1 MCGFVGILNK
11 NGLNVRPEI
20 LQKMATVIHHRGPDE
35 EGIFIDGNC
44 GFFHK
49 RLSIID
55 LATGQQPMTLENF
68 TIVFNGEIYNYI
80 ELREELI
87 RKGHQFRTTS
97 DTEVILHMYKEY
109 GDEFVNRLNGMFAFI
124 IYDMAFRKVYIA
136 RDHFGIKPLYW
147 YHNKNLIL
155 FGSEIKAILAH
166 PEIKAIPAMDSMY
179 EYLTFQFI
187 IGEGT
192 MFQKISKVQPGHY
205 MTIDLNLWK
214 LKSVNYWKPNF
225 STDFFHT
232 EKYFI
237 SELQKI
243 LDDTIMQQ
251 MRSDVPVGT
260 YLSGGMD
267 SSLVTIMAARLVDH
281 PIKSFSGAFNEGPE
295 FNELHYARIAAKRAN
310 AELFEIFPSEQEF
323 IDLLPKLIYQL
334 DEPVAGPGLFPQ
346 YMVSKFAS
354 NHVKVIL
361 GGQGGDEIFG
371 GYARYLVA
379 YLEQAIKGSIFES
392 NEEAEHIVTLD
403 SILPNLPS
411 LKQYLPM
418 IKGFWKE
425 DVFEPMDRRYYNL
438 INRMGSTINFLQPE
452 FLKGRNENEIFGK
465 FSQHFNLPDTKSYY
479 NKMTQFDLTGSLP
492 ALLQV
497 EDRVSMAVSI
507 ESRVPLLD
515 RRIIDL
521 ISRMPAKMKFKGGE
535 LKYLMK
541 RTIKNTIPT
550 EILKRKDKMGF
561 PVPLHLWSKNKSRDF
576 IMDTF
581 LSKNS
586 KERNILNTRYI
597 EKMINSEQPFSRG
610 LWGLLSLE
618 IWYNQF
624 IDIPCKSNGNAVR
637 EKILI
642 KEFPILQTEHI
653 DI

>member
-1 MCGFVGILNK
+1 MCGFVGIINK
-11 NGLNVRPEI
+11 NSQNVRRED
-20 LQKMATVIHHRGPDE
+20 LESMASTINHRGPDE
-35 EGIFIDGNC
+35 EGIFIDGIC

-55 LATGQQPMTLENF
+55 LSTGQQPMTFENF

-87 RKGHQFRTTS
+87 RKGHYFRTTS
-97 DTEVILHMYKEY
+97 DTEVILHLYKEY
-109 GDEFVNRLNGMFAFI
+109 GESFVSQLNGMFAFI
-124 IYDMAFRKVYIA
+124 IYDKRTHTIFIA

-147 YHNKNLIL
+147 YQDKNIIL

-166 PEIKAIPAMDSMY
+166 PEITAAPAIDCLY

-187 IGEGT
+187 MGEGT
-192 MFQKISKVQPGHY
+192 MFQNIFKVLPGCY
-205 MTIDLNLWK
+205 VKLDLDSWE
-214 LKSVNYWKPNF
+214 LKSVKYWEPDFK
-225 STDFFHT
+225 TDSYHT
-232 EKYFI
+232 EEYFVH
-237 SELQKI
+237 ELKNI
-243 LDDTIMQQ
+243 LEDTMMQQ

-267 SSLVTIMAARLVDH
+267 SSLVTILASQLVDH
-281 PIKSFSGAFNEGPE
+281 RLKSFSGAFHEGPE
-295 FNELHYARIAAKRAN
+295 FNELPFARIAANAAN
-310 AELFEIFPSEQEF
+310 SELFEIFPTEQEF
-323 IDLLPKLIYQL
+323 VDLLPKLIYHL

-379 YLEQAIKGSIFES
+379 YLEQAIKGSIYES
-392 NEEAEHIVTLD
+392 NEEGEHIVTLK

-418 IKGFWKE
+418 IKNFWK
-425 DVFEPMDRRYYNL
+425 DDAFEPMDRRYYNL
-438 INRMGSTINFLQPE
+438 INRMGSTSAFLQPD
-452 FLKGRNENEIFGK
+452 FINNRNENEIFSK
-465 FSQHFNLPDTKSYY
+465 FSSHFNNPDTKSYY

-521 ISRMPAKMKFKGGE
+521 ISKMPAGMKFKGGE

-541 RTIKNTIPT
+541 RTVKDIMPP
-550 EILKRKDKMGF
+550 EILNRKDKMGF
-561 PVPLHLWSKNKSRDF
+561 PVPLHIWSKNHARDF
-576 IMDTF
+576 IMDTL
-581 LSKNS
+581 LSKNA
-586 KERNILNTRYI
+586 KERNILNTKHI
-597 EKMINSEQPFSRG
+597 ENLINSEQAFSRG

-618 IWYNQF
+618 IWFNQF
-624 IDIPCKSNGNAVR
+624 IDK
-637 EKILI
+637 
-642 KEFPILQTEHI
+642 
-653 DI
+653 